1 LLWSKSGHS
10 ALKYSLIDYVLEDGR
25 EEERFCP
32 ILLQLRS
39 SESTVE
45 KHIAIGWWSG
55 GFAMR
60 RFMIGLI
67 AVLVVQVSAGQ
78 EGMSLEDY
86 ATLMESNR
94 QAFSAVEAAVDT
106 AAYQDAR
113 VSVAILRRNFQGLV
127 PFWSARERADAI
139 GIVREGVDR
148 LAALEELLSRTW
160 DVPEMPV
167 RQATEELRGAV
178 CAACHD
184 GYREG
189 DSESGF
195 RFREGVF

>member
-1 LLWSKSGHS
+1 
-10 ALKYSLIDYVLEDGR
+10 
-25 EEERFCP
+25 
-32 ILLQLRS
+32 
-39 SESTVE
+39 
-45 KHIAIGWWSG
+45 
-55 GFAMR
+55 
-60 RFMIGLI
+60 MIGLI

-78 EGMSLEDY
+78 EEMSLEDY
-86 ATLMESNR
+86 ATLMDSNR
-94 QAFSAVEAAVDT
+94 QAFSAVQAAVDT

-127 PFWSARERADAI
+127 PFWSARERADAV
-139 GIVREGVDR
+139 GIVRDGVDR

-167 RQATEELRGAV
+167 QQATEEFRGAV

-184 GYREG
+184 AYREG

-195 RFREGVF
+195 RFREGMF